1 MGLDTLQSR
10 GDNLEAGREHLIFW
24 QFLWFHTTTHTPRRV
39 PAQAHIPRP
48 DEPLS
53 MTTVRQAHT
62 VWRLL
67 CCHPPP
73 PLRCPSIVLRVAA
86 PRPISTLQ
94 SRPPLRVACTSRLV
108 SASPCS
114 FARHSSTDSAPP
126 GASFVKNPS
135 SSEDQDAPQTPPAT
149 PSHHQFSPLQ
159 EDPYKK
165 PTYELTFTC
174 KPCGHRSSHTITQQ
188 AYHFGTILIRCPGCK
203 DRHVISDHL
212 KVGER
217 PLVELCIQS

>member
-1 MGLDTLQSR
+1 
-10 GDNLEAGREHLIFW
+10 
-24 QFLWFHTTTHTPRRV
+24 
-39 PAQAHIPRP
+39 
-48 DEPLS
+48 
-53 MTTVRQAHT
+53 MTTVRQTHT
-62 VWRLL
+62 AWRLL
-67 CCHPPP
+67 CCHSPSS
-73 PLRCPSIVLRVAA
+73 LRCPGIILRVAA

-94 SRPPLRVACTSRLV
+94 SRSPLRVACTSRLV
-108 SASPCS
+108 TASPCS

-126 GASFVKNPS
+126 GASFVKSPS
-135 SSEDQDAPQTPPAT
+135 SSEDQDAPQSPATSPAT
-149 PSHHQFSPLQ
+149 PPHHPLQ
-159 EDPYKK
+159 EPYKK

-217 PLVELCIQS
+217 SLVEFYMQS